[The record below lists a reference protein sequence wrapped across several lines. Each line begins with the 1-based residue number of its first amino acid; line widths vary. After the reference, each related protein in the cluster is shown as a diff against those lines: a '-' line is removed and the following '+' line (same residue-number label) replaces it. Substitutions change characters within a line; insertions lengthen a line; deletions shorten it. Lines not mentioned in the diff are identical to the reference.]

1 MNQRNGL
8 PRIGIFSK
16 QLDNWTSGSGHH
28 LNEILSTALDL
39 NNGRFDFTFIHYRR
53 SDNPIYKRVRE
64 LIVPRNPLLAALA
77 LRREDF
83 DVVHF
88 TPLTIFAPIWGI
100 RSRKVATIHGA
111 EQFHVTQFYGRAELA
126 HERLIGPSYARRMDR
141 IVTVSETTADFLVK
155 GFRVP
160 REKIVVCYNGLSQ
173 IYRVLPKDEVTAPE
187 RYDVTRP
194 YILHVSRFSERK
206 NPWTLLDAFARFIQ
220 EHEAP
225 HSLVCAGGGWG
236 DEAVANRAR
245 ALGISERFITP
256 GFVPERDVAELMN
269 AADAFVFPS
278 FAEGFGMPNVE
289 AMACGCPVITT
300 PALAIREIVG
310 DAAYIVEDPYDAVAL
325 SEAMHRVISNG
336 QLRAHLIERGVA
348 RIPLF
353 SWRRSAERLLS
364 VYEDLTRV

>member
-1 MNQRNGL
+1 M
-8 PRIGIFSK
+8 
-16 QLDNWTSGSGHH
+16 
-28 LNEILSTALDL
+28 
-39 NNGRFDFTFIHYRR
+39 
-53 SDNPIYKRVRE
+53 
-64 LIVPRNPLLAALA
+64 
-77 LRREDF
+77 
-83 DVVHF
+83 
-88 TPLTIFAPIWGI
+88 
-100 RSRKVATIHGA
+100 
-111 EQFHVTQFYGRAELA
+111 
-126 HERLIGPSYARRMDR
+126 
-141 IVTVSETTADFLVK
+141 
-155 GFRVP
+155 
-160 REKIVVCYNGLSQ
+160 VCYNGLSPL
-173 IYRVLPKDEVTAPE
+173 YRVLAKDEVTAPE
-187 RYDVTRP
+187 RYDVARP
-194 YILHVSRFSERK
+194 YFLHVSRFSERK

-300 PALAIREIVG
+300 PGFAIREIVG

-336 QLRAHLIERGVA
+336 QLRAHLIERGIA

-353 SWRRSAERLLS
+353 SWTQSAERLLS
-364 VYEDLTRV
+364 VYEDLACV